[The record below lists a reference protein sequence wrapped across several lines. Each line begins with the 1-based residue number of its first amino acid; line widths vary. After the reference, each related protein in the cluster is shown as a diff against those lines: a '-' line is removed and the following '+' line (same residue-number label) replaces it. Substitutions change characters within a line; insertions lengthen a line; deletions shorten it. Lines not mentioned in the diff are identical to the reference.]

1 MKGAT
6 KIIPRK
12 PVFFGLL
19 KLFFP
24 AIGDN
29 TIIAFGDTIYAKD
42 PLSKD
47 KIVHEQVHLEQHKYS
62 NLWAIIYLIRYRLS
76 KRFRLKSEI
85 EAFHEQY
92 SVSGDWILEKAA
104 KILSG
109 KLYGEIISYKD
120 AKEAIK
126 KGRLDN

>member
-1 MKGAT
+1 MNLIFKSNT
-6 KIIPRK
+6 KPK
-12 PVFFGLL
+12 FWWLL
-19 KLFFP
+19 KILFP
-24 AIGDN
+24 VIDWDR
-29 TIIAFGDTIYAKD
+29 TILAFGDVVY
-42 PLSKD
+42 SKD
-47 KIVHEQVHLEQHKYS
+47 SISEDKAIHEAVHLKQQKHSK
-62 NLWAIIYLIRYRLS
+62 LWAIIYLIRYRLS